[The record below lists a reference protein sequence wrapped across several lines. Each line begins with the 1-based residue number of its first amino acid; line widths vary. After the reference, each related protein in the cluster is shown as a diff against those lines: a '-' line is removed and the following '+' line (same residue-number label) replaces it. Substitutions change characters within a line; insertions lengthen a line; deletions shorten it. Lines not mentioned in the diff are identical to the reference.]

1 MSEELR
7 RLKSVRGSYRGHCT
21 QEFKK
26 ADRLLKSAPLNT
38 AELKALQDRLTRRG
52 NDISQMDSQIA
63 MAISEEELENE
74 IEDAL
79 SVQDTI
85 SDYKFMIMEALKNDQ
100 HDKPSYPTERRNI
113 ESANIFDSY
122 ESNIRG
128 LEALDVKTD
137 TYGCLLIPILLKKL
151 PESIR
156 YAIFRSDSSA
166 DKSLDKLRIA
176 LRREIEIIEK
186 GRLSTTK
193 SYETYDEEP
202 LVPTTGT
209 MLSRTQPRT
218 QSEKERPKKKK
229 CAYCD
234 GNHWSDN
241 CSEFVTVQERY
252 QVLQRQQ
259 RCYCLGTNHNKTKC
273 FSKRRCMKCKQKHH
287 TSLCH
292 GQTQNPPKDTAS
304 NPSTS
309 KIEQTKA
316 NTHDEPKETHKE
328 KKTHSVNTHV
338 RTTHVGTTQL
348 LDLQQN
354 QILMHSARTT
364 AIGQGFQCPQ
374 ARILFDTGSQ
384 RTFITENMRNRL
396 NLKTIRKELLDVTT
410 FGDIKT
416 TRRNYDVVSP
426 NLDTGKE
433 SLSLT
438 AIVTPTIC
446 PPLKIKAFKIPPE
459 LEGLKLADTPIG
471 NSEVDILIGNDQ

>member
-1 MSEELR
+1 
-7 RLKSVRGSYRGHCT
+7 
-21 QEFKK
+21 
-26 ADRLLKSAPLNT
+26 
-38 AELKALQDRLTRRG
+38 
-52 NDISQMDSQIA
+52 

-85 SDYKFMIMEALKNDQ
+85 SDYKIMIMEALKNDQ
-100 HDKPSYPTERRNI
+100 HDK
-113 ESANIFDSY
+113 
-122 ESNIRG
+122 
-128 LEALDVKTD
+128 L
-137 TYGCLLIPILLKKL
+137 KL

-156 YAIFRSDSSA
+156 YAIFRSDSAA

-176 LRREIEIIEK
+176 LRREIETIEK

-218 QSEKERPKKKK
+218 QSEKQRPKQKK

-241 CSEFVTVQERY
+241 RSEFVTVQERY

-259 RCYCLGTNHNKTKC
+259 RCYNCLGTNHNKTKC

-287 TSLCH
+287 TSFCH

-328 KKTHSVNTHV
+328 KKTHSAN
-338 RTTHVGTTQL
+338 THVGTTQL

-364 AIGQGFQCPQ
+364 AIGPGFQCSE
-374 ARILFDTGSQ
+374 AHILFDTGSQ

-396 NLKTIRKELLDVTT
+396 NLKTIRKERLDVTT

-416 TRRNYDVVSP
+416 TRRNYDIVSL

-438 AIVTPTIC
+438 ALVTPTIC
-446 PPLKIKAFKIPPE
+446 PPVKIKAFKIPPE
-459 LEGLKLADTPIG
+459 LEGLKLADTPTG
-471 NSEVDILIGNDQ
+471 NSEADILIGNDQYGHLITGKMIKTSNEAMIAIESKFGWLLAGSTSNIRNSNTMGCHRMDTQSAESQLDSILTKFWETNQIRHENISKNNQIQRHFG

>member
-1 MSEELR
+1 MNVVHVGSNLSSVPSNNRVSDTELNNIEKMNYLQNM
-7 RLKSVRGSYRGHCT
+7 LKGEAARAIAGLPLTNENYT
-21 QEFKK
+21 K
-26 ADRLLKSAPLNT
+26 AIEILKERFGDKQNIINAYMDS
-38 AELKALQDRLTRRG
+38 LTRATPPK
-52 NDISQMDSQIA
+52 DEISSLRTFYD
-63 MAISEEELENE
+63 
-74 IEDAL
+74 
-79 SVQDTI
+79 
-85 SDYKFMIMEALKNDQ
+85 F
-100 HDKPSYPTERRNI
+100 
-113 ESANIFDSY
+113 Y

-176 LRREIEIIEK
+176 LRREIETIEK
-186 GRLSTTK
+186 GRLSTTN
-193 SYETYDEEP
+193 SYET
-202 LVPTTGT
+202 
-209 MLSRTQPRT
+209 
-218 QSEKERPKKKK
+218 
-229 CAYCD
+229 YCD

-259 RCYCLGTNHNKTKC
+259 RCYNCLGTNHNKTKC

-328 KKTHSVNTHV
+328 KKTHSANTHV
-338 RTTHVGTTQL
+338 GTTHVGTTQL

-354 QILMHSARTT
+354 QILMHSATTT
-364 AIGQGFQCPQ
+364 AIGQGFQCSQ
-374 ARILFDTGSQ
+374 AHILFDTGSQ
-384 RTFITENMRNRL
+384 RTFITENMRNRF

-416 TRRNYDVVSP
+416 TRRNYDVVSL

-438 AIVTPTIC
+438 ALVTPTIC

-471 NSEVDILIGNDQ
+471 NSEVDILIGNDQYGHLITGKMIKTSNEAMIAIESKFGCESSRQDPWSRHQCCDFNTT